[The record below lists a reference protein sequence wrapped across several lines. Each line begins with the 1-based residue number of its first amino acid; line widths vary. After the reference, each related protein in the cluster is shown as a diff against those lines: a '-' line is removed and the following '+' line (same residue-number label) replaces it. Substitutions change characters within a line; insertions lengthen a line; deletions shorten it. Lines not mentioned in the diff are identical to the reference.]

1 MNTKT
6 EETLRQYG
14 LAIKK
19 AIDDG
24 LSSGSLRPEL
34 TAYQRWKVNKYQYT
48 DKGITES
55 SASGVEY
62 TKETWLLASS
72 EMQRSL
78 DKFPEYGAALENL
91 NTYSTTRDHLEN
103 DLQSFGRRVIN
114 HYFDNQKTDETF
126 IDSLIIIFLKNMR
139 GERVKYGATIELAG
153 VILRPEYINISDDII
168 IRKPQISD
176 LEKERYN
183 FVTEHISFATA
194 ILNIEFLGLQA
205 NEVQKKVEQAIAIL
219 RLFDVGGVKYL
230 SYSLFSESVTDQMAS
245 IQLRSGDMLVPL
257 ETYLIKSEDDAK
269 LKNFWLKVSDSM
281 PKSFYDSDSS
291 KIDHTT
297 IAYNRYADALLHNG
311 ILERR
316 IANSIMGLEAL
327 LFKADGE
334 TQELS
339 YRLRMRLGKLLNL
352 LGLNPTDIN
361 TRLKDAYWIRS
372 TFTHGGHLDYKKKR
386 KLETKYGDP
395 KNLLLSILDYLRIS
409 IIVYLF
415 INKEKR

>member
-1 MNTKT
+1 M
-6 EETLRQYG
+6 
-14 LAIKK
+14 
-19 AIDDG
+19 
-24 LSSGSLRPEL
+24 LRPEL

-168 IRKPQISD
+168 INKPQISD

-183 FVTEHISFATA
+183 FVTEQ
-194 ILNIEFLGLQA
+194 ILFRHCDF
-205 NEVQKKVEQAIAIL
+205 KYRIL
-219 RLFDVGGVKYL
+219 R
-230 SYSLFSESVTDQMAS
+230 VT
-245 IQLRSGDMLVPL
+245 
-257 ETYLIKSEDDAK
+257 
-269 LKNFWLKVSDSM
+269 
-281 PKSFYDSDSS
+281 
-291 KIDHTT
+291 
-297 IAYNRYADALLHNG
+297 
-311 ILERR
+311 
-316 IANSIMGLEAL
+316 
-327 LFKADGE
+327 
-334 TQELS
+334 
-339 YRLRMRLGKLLNL
+339 GK
-352 LGLNPTDIN
+352 
-361 TRLKDAYWIRS
+361 
-372 TFTHGGHLDYKKKR
+372 
-386 KLETKYGDP
+386 
-395 KNLLLSILDYLRIS
+395 
-409 IIVYLF
+409 
-415 INKEKR
+415 